1 MVVKTSTDFKKQKL
15 RIGYKKP
22 TPTNLTDPNIK
33 SKKVQI
39 LKQSIL
45 KSNDT
50 DDTNNKILSLNECLS
65 CLSHHNDNSR
75 RAAAASLIDI
85 TNKYPKLIEE
95 HMDKVMI
102 SISNCWVDHDSNIR
116 KYVRQFIL
124 KLLCSEKISRLSPF
138 SSLLCMQI
146 RGALCHFRNDV
157 RIDGLNFLKDFISL
171 NLGSYKFKFHSLE
184 SILEWAP
191 LVCRIASSASFGI
204 SIDFIYI
211 SIFTIRELIYAI
223 TSESAVYMKLK
234 FDDKYE
240 NILQCLANLYETI
253 TNILFNII
261 NLREQ
266 SIYFCSSKSNKSQ
279 SKFNL
284 NSSKHRYNISEVP
297 NIPICVSHDKDSLF
311 TFLGCLCLDS
321 LSCILQH
328 NHIIEALNL
337 KQNIADLIKKISLM
351 HETLENEI
359 PNEKKIISL
368 SVIEKI
374 LLLRLSLLY
383 QLKLIEKSD
392 IDTICKLATECLQ
405 IYNVLIKNSRHFD
418 ELLIN
423 SESFLSSN
431 IVNIILNRSIEIMIR
446 SEIDKEL
453 VRGIL
458 SPAKCISIT
467 MLSII
472 LDLKE
477 LLDSERFFIPNNLEV
492 DIELSSVMKFE
503 LNRDLDEHFLS
514 IDSDSNTIPSIQ
526 LYKLKWIFHYMIM
539 GYSGKCE
546 DWIDENNTPRV
557 SIFKSL
563 IVMPIIGH
571 KIGFKTLND
580 NITCENN
587 TLNYWYEFE
596 VIMSLFEVRINNLY
610 SKTFYK
616 YDKEMELQVVRLW
629 ISNIPQM
636 IYILYQVSA
645 VSIKSKPTS
654 IICALSR
661 VLELY
666 LKRQVPV
673 ELPIEDLTIKVC
685 KELMPF
691 LVGSSSNTKSF
702 GMNSTP
708 LACIPFFYQ
717 KALISTITEWPI
729 IPIKFI
735 KILLNK
741 VIEDINNSTNLEI
754 SLLIIQILIINSN
767 FEVLSFERRF
777 SIIITIL
784 KQCNFYYEDSRLILR
799 SIAENIT
806 HLAFDIFGYP
816 VLQKTSEK
824 LSNLNIQTN
833 LILKWI
839 LPLFKKI
846 KYEYCCNTQIIQN
859 FCIFYWHILF
869 LTVPINNNITIN
881 YRNCD
886 NYVIKYKNINN
897 SWNQILDIITE
908 YFSIDIDK
916 LFLISSVSHSFQ
928 LNLHN
933 LFLGDI
939 RKWKISGLKIFVNDL
954 NELLYILKPSFFILE
969 LSWRS
974 YLALLPDLED
984 PTGDFVKIS
993 FINSTVSILKNI
1005 TKHPFQKK
1013 SNFSSLFSF
1022 TCFWWLFRS
1031 FFPFNSNWDP
1041 ILNNISLSLED
1052 LPLSDILYICNFFRD
1067 QIGKSIL

>member
-1 MVVKTSTDFKKQKL
+1 MVVKMSTDFKKPKL

-22 TPTNLTDPNIK
+22 TPTNLTNPNIR

-50 DDTNNKILSLNECLS
+50 DNTNNKILFLNECLS
-65 CLSHHNDNSR
+65 CLTHHNDNSR

-102 SISNCWVDHDSNIR
+102 STSNCWVDHDSSIR

-146 RGALCHFRNDV
+146 RGTLCHFRNDV

-191 LVCRIASSASFGI
+191 LVCKIASSASFGI
-204 SIDFIYI
+204 SIDFMYI
-211 SIFTIRELIYAI
+211 SIFTIRELIYEI
-223 TSESAVYMKLK
+223 TSESAVYIKLK
-234 FDDKYE
+234 SDKYE

-253 TNILFNII
+253 VNILFNII
-261 NLREQ
+261 NLRRQ
-266 SIYFCSSKSNKSQ
+266 STYFYSKSNKSQ
-279 SKFNL
+279 NEFNF

-297 NIPICVSHDKDSLF
+297 NIPICVPHDRDSLF

-321 LSCILQH
+321 LSCILQY
-328 NHIIEALNL
+328 NHIIEVHNL
-337 KQNIADLIKKISLM
+337 KQNIVDIIKKINLM
-351 HETLENEI
+351 HETLESEI
-359 PNEKKIISL
+359 PNEKVIISL

-405 IYNVLIKNSRHFD
+405 IYNIFIRNSLHFD

-423 SESFLSSN
+423 SESFVSNN

-453 VRGIL
+453 IRGIL

-467 MLSII
+467 ILSII

-477 LLDSERFFIPNNLEV
+477 LLDSEKLFIPNNSEV

-503 LNRDLDEHFLS
+503 LNRDLDKIFLS
-514 IDSDSNTIPSIQ
+514 IDSDSNIIPSIQ

-539 GYSGKCE
+539 GYSGRCE
-546 DWIDENNTPRV
+546 DWIDENNNPRI

-580 NITCENN
+580 NIACENN
-587 TLNYWYEFE
+587 TLNHWYGFE
-596 VIMSLFEVRINNLY
+596 VIMSLFEVRISNLY

-616 YDKEMELQVVRLW
+616 YDKEMELQIVRLW

-636 IYILYQVSA
+636 IYILYQVSVA
-645 VSIKSKPTS
+645 SIKSKPTN

-661 VLELY
+661 ILELY
-666 LKRQVPV
+666 IKRQVPV
-673 ELPIEDLTIKVC
+673 ELPIEDLTTKVC
-685 KELMPF
+685 KGLIPF

-708 LACIPFFYQ
+708 LACIPFSYQ

-741 VIEDINNSTNLEI
+741 VIEDINNGTNLEI
-754 SLLIIQILIINSN
+754 SVLIIQILIINSK
-767 FEVLSFERRF
+767 FEVLSFEQRF

-816 VLQKTSEK
+816 ILQKTSEK
-824 LSNLNIQTN
+824 LSNLTIQTN
-833 LILKWI
+833 LISKWI

-846 KYEYCCNTQIIQN
+846 KCEDCYNTQIIQN
-859 FCIFYWHILF
+859 FCIFYWYILF
-869 LTVPINNNITIN
+869 LTVPINDNITIN

-886 NYVIKYKNINN
+886 HYVIKYKNINSFWDQVLN
-897 SWNQILDIITE
+897 IITE
-908 YFSIDIDK
+908 YFSIDTDK

-939 RKWKISGLKIFVNDL
+939 REWKISGLKIFVNDL
-954 NELLYILKPSFFILE
+954 DELLYILKPSFFILE

-993 FINSTVSILKNI
+993 FINSTASILRNI

-1013 SNFSSLFSF
+1013 TNFSSLFSF

-1031 FFPFNSNWDP
+1031 LFPFNSDWDP
-1041 ILNNISLSLED
+1041 ILNNISSSLED
-1052 LPLSDILYICNFFRD
+1052 LPFSDILYICNFFRD
-1067 QIGKSIL
+1067 QLKKSIL